1 MQSWD
6 DVDNAIVLHGLEV
19 LATLGDWSGGED
31 IQLVSGLVGLWM
43 PFLPW
48 NFVFEQQKRLG
59 QFTMLFR
66 RFLQVE
72 ALSDGGRGPIPNRVR
87 GTAGGLSLFATIGAP
102 RRHAIKN
109 SVFLSLSSVASD
121 TRSLVV
127 DLPSA

>member
-19 LATLGDWSGGED
+19 LATLGDRSGGED

-59 QFTMLFR
+59 QFTMLFL

-72 ALSDGGRGPIPNRVR
+72 ALSDGGG
-87 GTAGGLSLFATIGAP
+87 GGLSPTGFGGRL
-102 RRHAIKN
+102 
-109 SVFLSLSSVASD
+109 VA
-121 TRSLVV
+121 
-127 DLPSA
+127 